1 MRNILVRRSRG
12 CKTGKFH
19 YYDGFDGKLTPHRL
33 AAFDSSDKSR
43 RVREEVLNSLEAFTY
58 RGRDYLED
66 ESFIGASIAAVR
78 STLEEKLSAAS
89 DWIYSEGAEAGEK
102 ELKAKLKELEDIVN
116 PVLKRKSEAL
126 KRPDAVKELKDTI
139 AHLKEVVQLVDG
151 QIKTQSHDSSKS
163 SELEASKASAT
174 PSTSPVDELDELED
188 DVASSAEPA
197 EPEITEVPT
206 IYTEDDLKRVQEM
219 AAASQKWLDE
229 NEAKQEKLT
238 VTDDPAFTVKDIQ
251 AEKKRI
257 DDLVMDMM
265 MKKMRHF
272 KAPGQ
277 KPKAKPKAKPR
288 KKDTKKSKKDTKKE
302 ATGEEKPATENGP
315 SDEELQEALRQ
326 AGVKTDNIKLKNY
339 GHKDEMEDD
348 KGRKLKKLNIDKDST
363 EEEILAAIDD
373 LTKGEKKHD
382 EL

>member
-1 MRNILVRRSRG
+1 MVFSNAMYCEFMLIR
-12 CKTGKFH
+12 C
-19 YYDGFDGKLTPHRL
+19 RL
-33 AAFDSSDKSR
+33 AAFDSSDKAR

-78 STLEEKLSAAS
+78 TTLEEKLSAAS

-116 PVLKRKSEAL
+116 PVLKRKTEAI
-126 KRPDAVKELKDTI
+126 KRPDAIKELKDTI

-163 SELEASKASAT
+163 SEAVAARASAT
-174 PSTSPVDELDELED
+174 PSPSSTDELDELEG

-206 IYTEDDLKRVQEM
+206 IYTDDDLKKVQEM
-219 AAASQKWLDE
+219 VEASQKWLDE

-238 VTDDPAFTVKDIQ
+238 VTDDPAFTVKDLQ

-257 DDLVMDMM
+257 DDVVMDMM

-272 KAPGQ
+272 KPPNQ
-277 KPKAKPKAKPR
+277 KPKPKPKS
-288 KKDTKKSKKDTKKE
+288 KKDTKKSKKDNKKA
-302 ATGEEKPATENGP
+302 ATSEEKPASNDGP
-315 SDEELQEALRQ
+315 SDEELQEALRK
-326 AGVKTDNIKLKNY
+326 AGVKSDNIKLKNF

-348 KGRKLKKLNIDKDST
+348 MGRKLKKLNIDKDSS
-363 EEEILAAIDD
+363 EEDILKAIDD
-373 LTKGEKKHD
+373 LTKEAGEKKHD

>member
-1 MRNILVRRSRG
+1 L
-12 CKTGKFH
+12 H
-19 YYDGFDGKLTPHRL
+19 DGHNEKLTPRRL

-43 RVREEVLNSLEAFTY
+43 RVREETLNSLEAFTY

-78 STLEEKLSAAS
+78 ATLEEKLSAAS
-89 DWIYSEGAEAGEK
+89 DWIYSEGPEAGEK

-116 PVLKRKSEAL
+116 PVLKRKTEAIN
-126 KRPDAVKELKDTI
+126 RPDAIKELKDTI
-139 AHLKEVVQLVDG
+139 AHLNEVRVLVDS

-163 SELEASKASAT
+163 SEAEASKASAT
-174 PSTSPVDELDELED
+174 PSASPVDEFDELED

-206 IYTEDDLKRVQEM
+206 IYTDEDLKKVQE
-219 AAASQKWLDE
+219 AVEASQKWLDE

-238 VTDDPAFTVKDIQ
+238 ATDDPAFTVKDIQ

-257 DDLVMDMM
+257 DDVVMDMM

-272 KAPGQ
+272 KPPGQ
-277 KPKAKPKAKPR
+277 KPKAKPKAKPK
-288 KKDTKKSKKDTKKE
+288 KKDTKKSKKDNKKE
-302 ATGEEKPATENGP
+302 ATEEEKPATENGP
-315 SDEELQEALRQ
+315 TDEELQEALRQ

-339 GHKDEMEDD
+339 GHKEEMEDG

-363 EEEILAAIDD
+363 EEDILKAIDD
-373 LTKGEKKHD
+373 LTKDGAEKHD

>member
-1 MRNILVRRSRG
+1 M
-12 CKTGKFH
+12 
-19 YYDGFDGKLTPHRL
+19 
-33 AAFDSSDKSR
+33 
-43 RVREEVLNSLEAFTY
+43 EAFTY

-78 STLEEKLSAAS
+78 TTLEEKLSAAS

-116 PVLKRKSEAL
+116 PVLKRKTEAL
-126 KRPDAVKELKDTI
+126 KRPEALKEFKDTI

-151 QIKTQSHDSSKS
+151 QIKTQIQESSKS
-163 SELEASKASAT
+163 SEAVASRASTT
-174 PSTSPVDELDELED
+174 PSPSAKDELDELDE

-206 IYTEDDLKRVQEM
+206 IYTDEDLKKVQDTV
-219 AAASQKWLDE
+219 ASSQKWLE
-229 NEAKQEKLT
+229 ESEAKQEKLGP
-238 VTDDPAFTVKDIQ
+238 TDDPVFTVKDLQ

-272 KAPGQ
+272 KPPGQQ
-277 KPKAKPKAKPR
+277 KPKASSKPKP
-288 KKDTKKSKKDTKKE
+288 KKAKKSKKDAKRD
-302 ATGEEKPATENGP
+302 AGEGPTE
-315 SDEELQEALRQ
+315 EELQEALKK
-326 AGVKTDNIKLKNY
+326 AGVDSDKIKLKNF
-339 GHKDEMEDD
+339 GHKDEMDD
-348 KGRKLKKLNIDKDST
+348 ETGRKLKKLNIDKDSS
-363 EEEILAAIDD
+363 EEDILRAIDE
-373 LTKGEKKHD
+373 LTKEGKAAEGDKHD

>member
-1 MRNILVRRSRG
+1 MAFSTRRR
-12 CKTGKFH
+12 CKGV
-19 YYDGFDGKLTPHRL
+19 LTFCRL

-78 STLEEKLSAAS
+78 TTLEEKLSAAS

-116 PVLKRKSEAL
+116 PVLKRNSEAI

-139 AHLKEVVQLVDG
+139 SHLKEVVQLVDS

-163 SELEASKASAT
+163 SEAVAAKASAT
-174 PSTSPVDELDELED
+174 PSPSSTDELDELED
-188 DVASSAEPA
+188 DVTSSAEPA

-206 IYTEDDLKRVQEM
+206 IYTDDDLKKVQELVES
-219 AAASQKWLDE
+219 SQKWLDE

-238 VTDDPAFTVKDIQ
+238 ATDDPAFTVKDLQ

-257 DDLVMDMM
+257 DDVVMDMM

-272 KAPGQ
+272 KPPNQ
-277 KPKAKPKAKPR
+277 KPKPKPKPKS
-288 KKDTKKSKKDTKKE
+288 KKDTKKSKKDSKKAATE
-302 ATGEEKPATENGP
+302 AEKPATNDGP
-315 SDEELQEALRQ
+315 SDEELQEALRK
-326 AGVKTDNIKLKNY
+326 AGVKSDNIKLKNF

-348 KGRKLKKLNIDKDST
+348 MGRKLKKLNIDENSS
-363 EEEILAAIDD
+363 EEDILKAIDD
-373 LTKGEKKHD
+373 LTKEAGEKKHD

>member
-1 MRNILVRRSRG
+1 VSS
-12 CKTGKFH
+12 H
-19 YYDGFDGKLTPHRL
+19 SDDVYDKKLIVCRL

-43 RVREEVLNSLEAFTY
+43 RTREEVLNSLEAFTY
-58 RGRDYLED
+58 RARDYLED
-66 ESFIGASIAAVR
+66 ESFIGASVAAVR
-78 STLEEKLSAAS
+78 TTLEEKLSAAS
-89 DWIYSEGAEAGEK
+89 DWIYSAGAEAGEK

-116 PVLKRKSEAL
+116 PVLSRKTEAI
-126 KRPDAVKELKDTI
+126 KRPEAVKELKDTI
-139 AHLKEVVQLVDG
+139 AHLKEVVTLVDS

-163 SELEASKASAT
+163 SEAEASKAAAT
-174 PSTSPVDELDELED
+174 PSSSPVDELDELED

-206 IYTEDDLKRVQEM
+206 IYTDDDLKRVQEM
-219 AAASQKWLDE
+219 VAASQKWLDE

-238 VTDDPAFTVKDIQ
+238 ATDDPAFTVKDLQ

-257 DDLVMDMM
+257 DDVVMDMM

-272 KAPGQ
+272 KPPAQ
-277 KPKAKPKAKPR
+277 KPKAKPKAKP
-288 KKDTKKSKKDTKKE
+288 KKDTKKSKKDSKKE
-302 ATGEEKPATENGP
+302 ATEEEKPATENGP

-339 GHKDEMEDD
+339 GHKDEMEDEA
-348 KGRKLKKLNIDKDST
+348 GRKLKKLNIDKDAT
-363 EEEILAAIDD
+363 EEDIRKAIED
-373 LTKGEKKHD
+373 LTKDAGEKKHD